1 MGAGIGRVKA
11 VRLSELEWEP
21 FGWIPLQ
28 DSDPRDGD
36 NRLAFDWGDAHVNVI
51 SHTLD
56 EVVPVDGGLRCDVLF
71 RHDTHTQVLMTL
83 DSEAVVAVAPARIDF
98 SDPADASQVKAFLL
112 RPQETIV
119 LHRGTWHWGPFPLG
133 SDRVNLFNVQGLRYA
148 EDNSSVDLAAKGLS
162 IDVLV

>member
-1 MGAGIGRVKA
+1 LGAGIGRVKA

-51 SHTLD
+51 FHTLD

>member
-1 MGAGIGRVKA
+1 LGAAVGRVKA
-11 VRLSELEWEP
+11 VRLSEADWEP

-28 DSDPRDGD
+28 DTDPRDGD
-36 NRLAFDWGDAHVNVI
+36 NRLSFDWGDAHVNVI

-83 DSEAVVAVAPARIDF
+83 DSDAVVAVAPAGIDF

-112 RPQETIV
+112 RPQEAIV

-148 EDNSSVDLAAKGLS
+148 EDNSSVDLAAKNLS